1 LARNTACTSETTRRG
16 EIVVP
21 TIDQGIARME
31 ANRDKPIARMEANR
45 DKPIARMEANKAI
58 ARMEAN
64 KAIARMDAN
73 KKKRK
78 KPEWQ
83 K

>member
-1 LARNTACTSETTRRG
+1 LAHSTACTSETTRRG

-21 TIDQGIARME
+21 TIDQAIARME
-31 ANRDKPIARMEANR
+31 ANRDK
-45 DKPIARMEANKAI
+45 AI
-58 ARMEAN
+58 ARME
-64 KAIARMDAN
+64 AN

-83 K
+83 KY

>member
-1 LARNTACTSETTRRG
+1 LARNTAYTSETTRRG

-21 TIDQGIARME
+21 SIDQGIARME
-31 ANRDKPIARMEANR
+31 ANRG
-45 DKPIARMEANKAI
+45 KAI

-73 KKKRK
+73 KANAKMEANKAIARMEANKKKRK

>member
-1 LARNTACTSETTRRG
+1 LGRSIACTSETTRRG

-21 TIDQGIARME
+21 TIDHDQAIARMGANRKKTIARME
-31 ANRDKPIARMEANR
+31 
-45 DKPIARMEANKAI
+45 
-58 ARMEAN
+58 
-64 KAIARMDAN
+64 AN

-83 K
+83 KY

>member
-1 LARNTACTSETTRRG
+1 LARNTACTSETTRIG

-31 ANRDKPIARMEANR
+31 ANRDKE
-45 DKPIARMEANKAI
+45 I

>member
-31 ANRDKPIARMEANR
+31 ANRDK
-45 DKPIARMEANKAI
+45 AI

>member
-1 LARNTACTSETTRRG
+1 LGRSTACTSETTRRG
-16 EIVVP
+16 ESVVP
-21 TIDQGIARME
+21 TIDHDQ
-31 ANRDKPIARMEANR
+31 
-45 DKPIARMEANKAI
+45 AI

-64 KAIARMDAN
+64 KKKAIARMEAN

-83 K
+83 KY

>member
-21 TIDQGIARME
+21 TIDQGIARIV
-31 ANRDKPIARMEANR
+31 ANRDKA
-45 DKPIARMEANKAI
+45 IARMEANKAI

-78 KPEWQ
+78 KPE
-83 K
+83 

>member
-1 LARNTACTSETTRRG
+1 
-16 EIVVP
+16 
-21 TIDQGIARME
+21 ME
-31 ANRDKPIARMEANR
+31 ANRGKA
-45 DKPIARMEANKAI
+45 IARMEANKAI

-64 KAIARMDAN
+64 KAIARMEAN

>member
-1 LARNTACTSETTRRG
+1 MTIRELAF
-16 EIVVP
+16 
-21 TIDQGIARME
+21 
-31 ANRDKPIARMEANR
+31 
-45 DKPIARMEANKAI
+45 EANKAI

>member
-1 LARNTACTSETTRRG
+1 LGHRTACTSESTRRG
-16 EIVVP
+16 EIVAP
-21 TIDQGIARME
+21 TIDHDQ
-31 ANRDKPIARMEANR
+31 
-45 DKPIARMEANKAI
+45 AI

-64 KAIARMDAN
+64 KKKAITIMEAN

-83 K
+83 KY

>member
-31 ANRDKPIARMEANR
+31 ANRDKAIA
-45 DKPIARMEANKAI
+45 IMEANKAI

>member
-21 TIDQGIARME
+21 SIDQGIARME
-31 ANRDKPIARMEANR
+31 ANRG
-45 DKPIARMEANKAI
+45 KAI
-58 ARMEAN
+58 ARME
-64 KAIARMDAN
+64 AN